1 MINRIKVEDKS
12 EQTIKSYERAVDRLI
27 RFHGLIHPKGLD
39 IHEALDFLVSL
50 TEHRKVNWIFL
61 APRFKARNLKSI
73 SKYLKVCPPEVIEY
87 KNIRKILT
95 ATTGIFH
102 TYATSFIKVKWS
114 SGLPSACGSLL
125 SMSRM
130 DIDSARAKIS
140 QYSKIRGSPYP
151 DPDVKIYT
159 RPIPAYRK
167 VELR

>member
-87 KNIRKILT
+87 KNIRKFFT
-95 ATTGIFH
+95 ATTGIFPH
-102 TYATSFIKVKWS
+102 LCHKLHKGEMVIRPPTRLRFLPFDVTYGHRLCK
-114 SGLPSACGSLL
+114 
-125 SMSRM
+125 SR
-130 DIDSARAKIS
+130 DQSVL
-140 QYSKIRGSPYP
+140 QQ
-151 DPDVKIYT
+151 
-159 RPIPAYRK
+159 
-167 VELR
+167 